1 MFGPKMDELT
11 EDRLSLY
18 NEMFHDMLAQNILWV
33 IKNECTGENLSI

>member
-18 NEMFHDMLAQNILWV
+18 NEMFHDMLAQNIFWV
-33 IKNECTGENLSI
+33 IKNEGTGENLSI